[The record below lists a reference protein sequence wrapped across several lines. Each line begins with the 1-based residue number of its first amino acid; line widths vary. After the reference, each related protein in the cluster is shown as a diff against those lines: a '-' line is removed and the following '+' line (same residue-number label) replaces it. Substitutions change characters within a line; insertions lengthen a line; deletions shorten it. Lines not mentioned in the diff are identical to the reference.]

1 MNDIG
6 KLKKKYTKIK
16 DDINKYSY
24 HYYVL
29 DDPIISDSE
38 FDILFNNLISFEDK
52 NPNLI
57 TPDSPSIRVGAPP
70 LDMFQPI
77 SHKEQMLSLNNIFS
91 NIDLIE
97 YFKRQTKIFEFDFK
111 NIEYSA
117 ELKLDGLAVNLQYK
131 NGILH
136 KAATRGDGIIGEDIT
151 SNVRTIRSIPL
162 KLLTNKFPDELEVR
176 GEVFI
181 SKDSFLK
188 LNNDCKNLGVKQF
201 ANPRNAAAG
210 SIRQLDSNVT
220 SKRPLEAFFYSIGS
234 SSENLDIKK
243 QGIVIEQLKL
253 WGFKTSSYNKIVKGI
268 EGCASYYDY
277 ILNNRKDI
285 PYEID
290 GVVYKVNDTNIQKE
304 LGNISRAPRWS
315 VAHKFPAEEKSTFI
329 KDVTFQV
336 GRTGILTPVAN
347 LEPVEVGGAIIKN
360 ATLHNMS
367 EIKRKDIGIGDKV
380 LIRRAGDVIPEVIKV
395 IEKGKTKKRKTLQMP
410 KKCPDCGSPVIK
422 EDKYTY
428 YMCTGSLTCPAQ
440 KKAAIVHFVSRKA
453 MDIQGIGIKLIDRL
467 VDEKIL
473 NNISD
478 LYDLNVRKLENFK
491 LGNAKRNDSGKEY
504 EINLGEKSI
513 KNILNAINKSKKVNF
528 SNFLY
533 ALGIKEVGETTARSL
548 SKKYKDIYALQSCTY
563 ENLLEIK
570 DIGPIAAKNIFDFF
584 NHKENLK
591 IINKLFKSG
600 VIVDKSTIKIS
611 NSLGNKVYVITGKF
625 ADHSREYIKNA
636 IITNGGK
643 VVSSVSKST
652 DFLVLGE
659 DPGSKYNVA
668 KEYNIKIISLEDLL
682 KGIKNE

>member
-1 MNDIG
+1 MNDID
-6 KLKKKYTKIK
+6 KLKKKYTKMK

-29 DDPIISDSE
+29 DDPIISDNE

-52 NPNLI
+52 NSSLI
-57 TPDSPSIRVGAPP
+57 TSDSPSMRVGAPP

-91 NIDLIE
+91 NTDLIE
-97 YFKRQTKIFEFDFK
+97 YFKRQTKIFKFNFD
-111 NIEYSA
+111 NIKYSA

-151 SNVRTIRSIPL
+151 NNVRTIRSIPL
-162 KLLTNKFPDELEVR
+162 KLLTNEFPEELEVR

-181 SKDSFLK
+181 TKKSFLK

-210 SIRQLDSNVT
+210 SIRQLDSKIT

-234 SSENLDIKK
+234 SSENLDMKK
-243 QGIVIEQLKL
+243 QGVILEQLKL
-253 WGFKTSSYNKIVKGI
+253 WGFKTSSYNKVVKGI
-268 EGCASYYDY
+268 EGCSNYYNY
-277 ILNNRKDI
+277 ILKNRKDV

-290 GVVYKVNDTNIQKE
+290 GVVYKVNDISIQKE
-304 LGNISRAPRWS
+304 LGNISRAPRWA
-315 VAHKFPAEEKSTFI
+315 VAHKFPAEEKSTLI
-329 KDVTFQV
+329 KDVIFQV

-367 EIKRKDIGIGDKV
+367 EIKRKGIDIGDKV

-395 IEKGKTKKRKTLQMP
+395 IEKGETKKRKSLLMP

-467 VDEKIL
+467 VDEGIL
-473 NNISD
+473 NNIAD
-478 LYDLNVRKLENFK
+478 LYDLNVRRLENFK

-504 EINLGEKSI
+504 EISLGEKSI
-513 KNILNAINKSKKVNF
+513 KNILNAINKRKKVNF

-548 SKKYKDIYALQSCTY
+548 SRIYKDIDALQSCTY

-600 VIVDKSTIKIS
+600 IKIDNSTVKIS
-611 NSLGNKVYVITGKF
+611 NSLENKTYVITGKF
-625 ADHSREYIKNA
+625 ADYSREHIKNV

-643 VVSSVSKST
+643 VVSSISKST

-659 DPGSKYNVA
+659 DPGSKYNA
-668 KEYNIKIISLEDLL
+668 AEEYNIKMISLEDLF